1 MKQIMLILVSAIV
14 GIGFLSFNDDNNQ
27 PEVGLEIGNQA
38 PLFHTQQT
46 DGNRFDLK
54 NAEGKMVILSFWAS
68 YDAQS
73 RMNNYRLTQLKNEF
87 KTSLFPNGQSLTVV
101 SISLDRFKSPLRSA
115 ISEDEIQD
123 FIHIC
128 DFEGKEGS
136 IARKYQIQAP
146 INILIDGH
154 GRILAKDQKLS
165 KIEKSLIFLA
175 AI

>member
-1 MKQIMLILVSAIV
+1 MKQLTLILATAIV
-14 GIGFLSFNDDNNQ
+14 GMGFLSFNDDNNQ
-27 PEVGLEIGNQA
+27 AEVGLEIGNKA
-38 PLFHTQQT
+38 PIFQTQQT
-46 DGNRFDLK
+46 DGTNFNLK
-54 NAEGKMVILSFWAS
+54 NVEGKMVILSFWAS
-68 YDAQS
+68 YDSQS

-87 KTSLFPNGQSLTVV
+87 ENSSFHNGQSISVV

-115 ISEDEIQD
+115 ITEDEIQD

-128 DFEGKEGS
+128 DFQGKKGS
-136 IARKYQIQAP
+136 IAQQYQIQAP

-154 GRILAKDQKLS
+154 GRILAKDRKLS